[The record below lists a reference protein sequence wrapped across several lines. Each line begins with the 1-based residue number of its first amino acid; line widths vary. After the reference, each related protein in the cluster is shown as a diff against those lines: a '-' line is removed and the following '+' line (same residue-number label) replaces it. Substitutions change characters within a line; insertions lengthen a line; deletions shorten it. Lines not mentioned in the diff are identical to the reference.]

1 MPGKSKSG
9 GGLKTKK
16 YVMQMGTHS
25 EDNDTTFK
33 AKDQDVINNSLLS
46 RVATANSSRSK
57 NRAKVQAN
65 NASRIASGV
74 TESVKHMSR
83 SQDNLFSKG
92 ASAIYGF
99 AKGFSKKPTTPTSS
113 VPKAPSVTVKPKA
126 PVPAPASPKPYVK
139 KGGKATGSIKNYA
152 VGSDARRKEYDARGW
167 AYDNTIKKPKKT
179 KPAVSSIKPKPTS
192 ITSKPKAAALTSA
205 PKTATSTP
213 KAKSSKIKAK
223 GEAALA
229 SGNVK
234 KAQRL
239 RKRYDRVAKKEAK
252 KSKPSSPNTQTYT
265 STLKLPPG
273 SSAFDARGSYSTLA
287 AQNANNAY
295 SQGNFSLSNTNMTYN
310 KKRNEVSLASAYKV
324 KFK

>member
-1 MPGKSKSG
+1 MPKFQSAKESGRFVMNMGFNSKDS
-9 GGLKTKK
+9 
-16 YVMQMGTHS
+16 
-25 EDNDTTFK
+25 DTTFK
-33 AKDQDVINNSLLS
+33 EKDQANINKGLGGKL
-46 RVATANSSRSK
+46 VDAMK
-57 NRAKVQAN
+57 KN
-65 NASRIASGV
+65 NAEYGSIKTDGKNTTIITIA
-74 TESVKHMSR
+74 
-83 SQDNLFSKG
+83 DNRKK
-92 ASAIYGF
+92 ATT
-99 AKGFSKKPTTPTSS
+99 KKPTT
-113 VPKAPSVTVKPKA
+113 
-126 PVPAPASPKPYVK
+126 PKPYVK

-152 VGSDARRKEYDARGW
+152 IGSDARRKEYDARGW
-167 AYDNTIKKPKKT
+167 AYDDTIKGYNKDSSKKQQRT
-179 KPAVSSIKPKPTS
+179 QLKSTVSAIKP
-192 ITSKPKAAALTSA
+192 ITSADIKPQISA
-205 PKTATSTP
+205 SPISIPTIKPSTP
-213 KAKSSKIKAK
+213 AATTQSKSSKIRAK

-273 SSAFDARGSYSTLA
+273 SSAFDARGSYSNLA
-287 AQNANNAY
+287 AQNAANAY

>member
-1 MPGKSKSG
+1 MPKFQSAKESG
-9 GGLKTKK
+9 GF
-16 YVMQMGTHS
+16 VMNMGFNS
-25 EDNDTTFK
+25 KDSDTTFK
-33 AKDQDVINNSLLS
+33 EKDQANINKGPGGKL
-46 RVATANSSRSK
+46 VDAMK
-57 NRAKVQAN
+57 KN
-65 NASRIASGV
+65 NAQYGSIKTDGKNTTIITIA
-74 TESVKHMSR
+74 
-83 SQDNLFSKG
+83 DNRKK
-92 ASAIYGF
+92 ATT
-99 AKGFSKKPTTPTSS
+99 KKPTT
-113 VPKAPSVTVKPKA
+113 
-126 PVPAPASPKPYVK
+126 PKPYVK

-152 VGSDARRKEYDARGW
+152 IGSDARRKEYDARGW
-167 AYDNTIKKPKKT
+167 AYDSTIKRPKTT
-179 KPAVSSIKPKPTS
+179 KSNVSSIKPKSVSIDTEPKASVLTS
-192 ITSKPKAAALTSA
+192 PPKPKTTVSV
-205 PKTATSTP
+205 PKT
-213 KAKSSKIKAK
+213 KSSKIRAK

-273 SSAFDARGSYSTLA
+273 SSAFDARGSYSKLA
-287 AQNANNAY
+287 AQNASNAY

>member
-25 EDNDTTFK
+25 EDSDTTFK
-33 AKDQDVINNSLLS
+33 AKDQSVINAAPLGARERANLS
-46 RVATANSSRSK
+46 RNKAKAKANSSTS
-57 NRAKVQAN
+57 
-65 NASRIASGV
+65 SSTG
-74 TESVKHMSR
+74 S
-83 SQDNLFSKG
+83 
-92 ASAIYGF
+92 YGF
-99 AKGFSKKPTTPTSS
+99 AKGKGNVRGIQRQGGIKPAPVVTPTPSA
-113 VPKAPSVTVKPKA
+113 PKAPSVTVKPKA
-126 PVPAPASPKPYVK
+126 PAPASASPKPYVK

-167 AYDNTIKKPKKT
+167 AYDNTIKKPKTT

-205 PKTATSTP
+205 PKTTTSTP
-213 KAKSSKIKAK
+213 KTKSSKIKAK

-239 RKRYDRVAKKEAK
+239 RERYDRVTKKENKRAAK
-252 KSKPSSPNTQTYT
+252 SG
-265 STLKLPPG
+265 G
-273 SSAFDARGSYSTLA
+273 SIAD
-287 AQNANNAY
+287 
-295 SQGNFSLSNTNMTYN
+295 
-310 KKRNEVSLASAYKV
+310 AYKV
-324 KFK
+324 NL